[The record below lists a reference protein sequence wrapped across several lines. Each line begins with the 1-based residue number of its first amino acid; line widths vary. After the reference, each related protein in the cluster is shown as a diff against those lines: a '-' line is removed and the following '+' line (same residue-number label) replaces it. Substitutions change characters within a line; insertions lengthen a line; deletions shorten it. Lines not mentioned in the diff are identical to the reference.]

1 MLNTCQLEEYLQD
14 VLVRLA
20 HHSSAIEGNTITL
33 PDTVSI
39 ISHNTLPGG
48 YSRREFFEIENHR
61 DAFAFVIDQLQDK
74 QPLNL
79 TVLKDIHVLVTIFI
93 FFLSFLRKLFSIEFL

>member
-1 MLNTCQLEEYLQD
+1 MLNTCQLQEYLQD

-39 ISHNTLPGG
+39 ILHNTLPGG

-79 TVLKDIHVLVTIFI
+79 TVLKDIHEKLMDRLLVD
-93 FFLSFLRKLFSIEFL
+93 KG